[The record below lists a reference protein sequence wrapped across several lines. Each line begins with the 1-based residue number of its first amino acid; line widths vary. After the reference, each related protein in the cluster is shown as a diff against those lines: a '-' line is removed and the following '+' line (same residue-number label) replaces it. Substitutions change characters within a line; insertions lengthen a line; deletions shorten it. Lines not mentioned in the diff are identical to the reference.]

1 MKAPDILKEAS
12 RILEERGKLRDSPD
26 GERSMGRAISTFN
39 ALTDKD
45 LTELDGWVF
54 MIILKLSRAQ
64 SGKAHLDDYQDIA
77 GYSALAC
84 ECLHEQEVWEA
95 SLRETT
101 RFDSLREAERTGD
114 WVSWK
119 GETMPVGY
127 FVEVRLRCG
136 EDLSGP
142 CNTFNWS
149 HSGSAFDIVAY
160 RIVK

>member
-12 RILEERGKLRDSPD
+12 RILDERGKLRDSPD

-84 ECLHEQEVWEA
+84 ECLHEQETWE
-95 SLRETT
+95 
-101 RFDSLREAERTGD
+101 GD
-114 WVSWK
+114 DVTWVQWCPGDPIPAGSTV
-119 GETMPVGY
+119 EI
-127 FVEVRLRCG
+127 EVRCG
-136 EDLSGP
+136 QRLNGP
-142 CNTFNWS
+142 AVGFSWGHNGRNW
-149 HSGSAFDIVAY
+149 DIVAY